1 MPSKITIAGW
11 FGVVAW
17 LLLSGCTIN
26 KDIMFQTPS
35 DFPFDDLSAVQ
46 ASDYRIAPN
55 DFLDFRL
62 FSNGGQRLLL
72 ITAGTQ
78 QNAQAGNMMMNQRGQ
93 ETQYWVR
100 PNGMVELPE
109 IGDIELAGLTIQE
122 AQDALE
128 AAYSSLYLDPYA
140 MLSVT
145 NNRVMVFPGASGA
158 ARVITIQNL
167 NTSVLE
173 ALALA
178 GGISPRGNAEV
189 VKLIRMEGDQRRV
202 YEMNLSTIDGLAD
215 AATTVQ
221 AGDIVYVEPVPEI
234 ASEITRDVAPYLSLI
249 SSFSLVF
256 AVLNNLGGGN

>member
-1 MPSKITIAGW
+1 MPSKITIVGW

-72 ITAGTQ
+72 MTAGTQ
-78 QNAQAGNMMMNQRGQ
+78 QLNQSGNMMNQRGQ

-100 PNGMVELPE
+100 PNGLVELPE

-122 AQDALE
+122 AQNTLE
-128 AAYSSLYLDPYA
+128 AAYSSLYLYPYA

-189 VKLIRMEGDQRRV
+189 VKLIRMEGDQRRI
-202 YEMNLSTIDGLAD
+202 YEMNLSTIEGLAA

-234 ASEITRDVAPYLSLI
+234 ASEITRDIAPYLSLI

-256 AVLNNLGGGN
+256 AVINNLGGN

>member
-1 MPSKITIAGW
+1 MRSKITFAGW
-11 FGVVAW
+11 LVAAAW
-17 LLLSGCTIN
+17 MLLAGCTIN

-35 DFPFDDLSAVQ
+35 DFQFDDLSTIQ

-72 ITAGTQ
+72 TTAGTMQ
-78 QNAQAGNMMMNQRGQ
+78 QGQAMGMMNQQGQ
-93 ETQYWVR
+93 QTQYWVR

-109 IGDIELAGLTIQE
+109 IGDIAVAGLTIQE
-122 AQDALE
+122 AQNALE
-128 AAYSSLYLDPYA
+128 SAYSALYHAPYA
-140 MLSVT
+140 LLSVT
-145 NNRVMVFPGASGA
+145 NNRVLVFPGASGA

-189 VKLIRMEGDQRRV
+189 VKLIRMEGDERQIF
-202 YEMNLSTIDGLAD
+202 EMNLSTIDGLK
-215 AATTVQ
+215 AASTTVQ

-234 ASEITRDVAPYLSLI
+234 ASEITRDIAPYLTFL
-249 SSFSLVF
+249 SSISLVF
-256 AVLNNLGGGN
+256 AVINNLGGN